1 MIIGYIEFTLRAN
14 SLPLLLKILGYYGG
28 EEWLMISGMK
38 KRNIY
43 DEYFFLGSLEIIS
56 NRTKVFHE

>member
-28 EEWLMISGMK
+28 GGVVDDKWDEK
-38 KRNIY
+38 KKYIRRI
-43 DEYFFLGSLEIIS
+43 FFFGLS
-56 NRTKVFHE
+56 